1 MHLLPYGVR
10 GCKMKGIYNYD
21 RMLKKWHV
29 GVRGAKMKGTYSGV
43 YSPQV

>member
-1 MHLLPYGVR
+1 
-10 GCKMKGIYNYD
+10 MKGIYNYD